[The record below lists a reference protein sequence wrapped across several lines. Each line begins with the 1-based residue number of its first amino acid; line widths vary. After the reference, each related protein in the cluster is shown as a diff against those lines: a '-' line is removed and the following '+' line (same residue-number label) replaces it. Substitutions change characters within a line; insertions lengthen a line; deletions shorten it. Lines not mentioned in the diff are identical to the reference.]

1 MQKVFPQVTV
11 NVNSSQRQFA
21 EQLRET
27 ILIKI
32 SQQKRGYSAN
42 LLYLCARIL
51 ST

>member
-11 NVNSSQRQFA
+11 NAYSSLTA
-21 EQLRET
+21 AET